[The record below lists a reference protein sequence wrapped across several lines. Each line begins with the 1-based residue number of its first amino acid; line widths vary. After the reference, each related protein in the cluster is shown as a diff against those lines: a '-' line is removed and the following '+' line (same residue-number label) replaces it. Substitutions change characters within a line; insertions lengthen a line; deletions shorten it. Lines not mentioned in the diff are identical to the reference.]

1 MRQQTSLA
9 CVCFPNEGHVKMFQ
23 KTVSFKFYLIHVHMK
38 RLRGGGG
45 GEGEGGEGEGA
56 QILLRPSLRI

>member
-1 MRQQTSLA
+1 
-9 CVCFPNEGHVKMFQ
+9 MFQ

-45 GEGEGGEGEGA
+45 GRGGGRGGSNSPETFTA
-56 QILLRPSLRI
+56 DIKHKS